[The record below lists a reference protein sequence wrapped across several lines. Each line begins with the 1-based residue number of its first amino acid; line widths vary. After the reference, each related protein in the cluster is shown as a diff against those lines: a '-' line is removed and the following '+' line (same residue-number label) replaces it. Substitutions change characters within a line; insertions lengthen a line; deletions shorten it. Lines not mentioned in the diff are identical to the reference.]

1 MSTRAIPAPV
11 LTRQA
16 QASDPTVSAF
26 VSANAGA
33 GKTHVLAQRV
43 IRLLL
48 AGTDPMKILCITFT
62 KAAAANMAARVFDT
76 LARWIALD
84 DDALDREMQAIG
96 ETRIGPG
103 QRARARRL
111 FASALDTPGGLKVQT
126 IHAFCTRLLHQFPFE
141 ADVPARFTVLDERA
155 TNELLDRTT
164 MGVLLDAARQPGT
177 PLAGALATAI
187 ASAADT
193 TFRDVVRELMARRD
207 EVMRWVAR
215 AGGVGKAVEEL
226 SRALGIDPNVTLAS
240 VEHELLEGTGLPSAE
255 WIAIAA
261 LCEGGSKTDAER
273 GAQLRAASAAS
284 GPARIE
290 AFLSVFLTDKME
302 ARQNVITAALRKKHE
317 TLAGRLERT
326 QTKVCMLLDRRNAVI
341 GRDRTAALLIIGAA
355 VIERY
360 RAEKE
365 RGGLLDYD
373 DLIGKTLK
381 LLTTVNPSWVHY
393 KLDRGIDHVLIDEAQ
408 DTSEPQ
414 WEIISRLVAE
424 FTAGAGA
431 REQNRTI
438 FAVGDEKQ
446 SIFSFQGAVP
456 KKFDE
461 MRRHFEGAYVA
472 IGAEWRYLRFEHSF
486 RSGPNV
492 LGAVNEVFAS
502 RAVYASVTTDE
513 AGIAPHLALPDAAPG
528 VVEIWPLMRPQDRRE
543 IEGWDAPFDALSVT
557 SPQVRLARRIAD
569 TIANG
574 IARRERLGRERKPM
588 TAGDVLVLVRQRGAL
603 FEAIIRA
610 LKDRR
615 IAVAGAD
622 RLVLTEHVA
631 VVDMMALAD
640 ALLLPDDDLAL
651 AIALKSPLFGLTEEQ
666 LFELAFDR
674 KGSLRAVLAAKA
686 TADLSFVAAAA
697 LLERCAA
704 QARTASPFGFYAW
717 LLGAAGGRAK
727 FLRRLGPE
735 AIDALDEFLE
745 LALDYERREP
755 PSLQGFMAWLRAAET
770 EIKRD
775 MEITRDEVRVMTVHG
790 AKGLE
795 APLVILADTTSAPQG
810 PRPPRLLAL
819 PARRAAPGTPHRLVW
834 AGRKETDV
842 PPVADARLQARNEA
856 EAEYRRLLYVAMT
869 RAADRLIVAGC
880 EGVRGRPPGCW
891 YDLIVAG
898 LRERE
903 GFCTVGE
910 GDAQIWRYRKVTDA
924 PAEPGREATATQASS
939 TSSTS
944 SASSAS
950 SPWPAWLRRNAPA
963 EAGQPVPIAPSEGD
977 DTMPSERSLGSGE
990 GRAVAIAR
998 GLIVHR
1004 LMQSLPDIAPE
1015 RRAEAARRYVARA
1028 GHAFTPGEQ
1037 DGFVATTLQLI
1048 DEPRFAALF
1057 APGSRAEVPIVGR
1070 LARPGKAP
1078 LQVSGQIDRLAV
1090 TAAEVLIGDYK
1101 TNRPAPRTLAEVPR
1115 SYVRQLAL
1123 YRAVVARL
1131 YPDRSVRAA
1140 LIWTDVP
1147 DLMEFSADVLDAEI
1161 VRLTSA

>member
-1 MSTRAIPAPV
+1 MSARAIPAPV

-16 QASDPTVSAF
+16 QASDPQVSAF

-62 KAAAANMAARVFDT
+62 KAAAANMADRVFKT
-76 LARWIALD
+76 LAHWIALD
-84 DDALDREMQAIG
+84 DDALDREMRAIG
-96 ETRIGPG
+96 ETRIGPA

-141 ADVPARFTVLDERA
+141 ANVAARFSVLDERA
-155 TNELLDRTT
+155 ENELLDRAT
-164 MGVLLDAARQPGT
+164 MGVLLDAAKQPGT

-193 TFRDVVRELMARRD
+193 TFRDVVRELMGRRD
-207 EVMRWVAR
+207 EVLRWIARAGSVAR
-215 AGGVGKAVEEL
+215 AIDEL
-226 SRALGIDPNVTLAS
+226 SRALGVDPRESLDG
-240 VEHELLEGTGLPSAE
+240 VEHELIEGTGLPSADWDAVAQVCE
-255 WIAIAA
+255 DGSITDRRQGELLRTAFAA
-261 LCEGGSKTDAER
+261 NG
-273 GAQLRAASAAS
+273 Q
-284 GPARIE
+284 ARID
-290 AFLSVFLTDKME
+290 AYLAIFLNKDFEPRK
-302 ARQNVITAALRKKHE
+302 NVITVALGRKYPE
-317 TLAGRLERT
+317 LAERLVRV
-326 QTKVCMLLDRRNAVI
+326 QSRVCALLERRNAVI
-341 GRDRTAALLIIGAA
+341 GRDRTAALLTIGAA

-365 RGGLLDYD
+365 KGGLLDYD

-408 DTSEPQ
+408 DTSAPQ

-431 REQNRTI
+431 REPSRTI

-461 MRRHFEGAYVA
+461 MRRHFEGAYAA
-472 IGAEWRYLRFEHSF
+472 IGADWRYLRFEHSF
-486 RSGPNV
+486 RSGENV
-492 LGAVNEVFAS
+492 LGAVNEVFAA
-502 RAVYASVTTDE
+502 RDVYASVTTDE
-513 AGIAPHLALPDAAPG
+513 AGIAPHLSLPDAAPG
-528 VVEIWPLMRPQDRRE
+528 VVEIWPLTRPQERRE
-543 IEGWDAPFDALSVT
+543 IEGWDAPFDALSLT
-557 SPQVRLARRIAD
+557 SPQVRLAERIAK
-569 TIANG
+569 TIGEGIANG
-574 IARRERLGRERKPM
+574 EPLGRERKPM
-588 TAGDVLVLVRQRGAL
+588 TAGDVLVLVRQRGPL

-610 LKDRR
+610 LKQRH
-615 IAVAGAD
+615 IKVAGAD

-651 AIALKSPLFGLTEEQ
+651 AVALKSPLFGLTEDE
-666 LFELAFDR
+666 LFALAYDR
-674 KGSLRAVLAAKA
+674 KGSLRAALARRA
-686 TADLSFVAAAA
+686 TEDLAFAAAAA
-697 LLERCAA
+697 LLERCAN
-704 QARTASPFGFYAW
+704 QARSASPFGFHAW

-745 LALDYERREP
+745 LALDYERREA

-819 PARRAAPGTPHRLVW
+819 PAQRAAPGTPDRLVW
-834 AGRKETDV
+834 AGRKDSDV
-842 PPVADARLQARNEA
+842 QAVADARARARREA
-856 EAEYRRLLYVAMT
+856 EDEYRRLLYVAMT
-869 RAADRLIVAGC
+869 RAADRLVVAGC
-880 EGVRGRPPGCW
+880 EGVKKRPGGCW
-891 YDLIVAG
+891 YDLILAG
-898 LRERE
+898 LRDRE
-903 GFCTVGE
+903 GFETIGE
-910 GDAQIWRYRKVTDA
+910 GDGQISRYRKVADTAAAA
-924 PAEPGREATATQASS
+924 PAEPPAAAAAAPT
-939 TSSTS
+939 
-944 SASSAS
+944 
-950 SPWPAWLRRNAPA
+950 WPAWLRRNAPA
-963 EAGQPVPIAPSEGD
+963 EAERAVAITPSEGD
-977 DTMPSERSLGSGE
+977 VTTPRERAAGSGE
-990 GRAVAIAR
+990 ARAVAIAR
-998 GLIVHR
+998 GLVIHR
-1004 LMQSLPDIAPE
+1004 LMQSLPDIAAE

-1028 GHAFTPGEQ
+1028 GAAFAAADQEA
-1037 DGFVATTLQLI
+1037 FVATTLRLI

-1070 LARPGKAP
+1070 LSRPGKPP
-1078 LQVSGQIDRLAV
+1078 LLVSGQIDRLAV

-1101 TNRPAPRTLAEVPR
+1101 TNRPAPRTPAEVPPG
-1115 SYVRQLAL
+1115 YVRQLAL
-1123 YRAVVARL
+1123 YRAVLARL
-1131 YPDRSVRAA
+1131 YPDRPVRAV

-1147 DLMEFSADVLDAEI
+1147 DLMELSPELLDAETA
-1161 VRLTSA
+1161 RLTST

>member
-1 MSTRAIPAPV
+1 MSARAIPAPV

-16 QASDPTVSAF
+16 QASDPQVSAF

-76 LARWIALD
+76 LAHWIALD
-84 DDALDREMQAIG
+84 DDALDRAMRAIG
-96 ETRIGPG
+96 ETAIGPA

-141 ADVPARFTVLDERA
+141 ANVAARFTVLDERA
-155 TNELLDRTT
+155 TNELLDRAT
-164 MGVLLDAARQPGT
+164 MGVLLDAAKQPGT

-193 TFRDVVRELMARRD
+193 TFRDVVRELMRRRD
-207 EVMRWVAR
+207 KVGEWIAR
-215 AGGVGKAVEEL
+215 AGGLAPAIDQL
-226 SRALGIDPNVTLAS
+226 SRTLGIEAKETLES
-240 VEHELLEGTGLPSAE
+240 VEHELVEGTGLPSSEWAE
-255 WIAIAA
+255 VAA
-261 LCEGGSKTDAER
+261 LCESGSKTDGER
-273 GAQLRAASAAS
+273 GAQLRTAFAAS
-284 GPARIE
+284 GAPRIE
-290 AFLSVFLTDKME
+290 AYLSVFLTDKME
-302 ARQNVITAALRKKHE
+302 PRQNVITVGLGRKYPALSE
-317 TLAGRLERT
+317 RL
-326 QTKVCMLLDRRNAVI
+326 TKVQNRVCALLARRNAVI
-341 GRDRTAALLIIGAA
+341 SRDRTAALLTIGAA

-365 RGGLLDYD
+365 KGGLLDYD

-408 DTSEPQ
+408 DTSAPQ

-431 REQNRTI
+431 REQHRTI

-456 KKFDE
+456 RKFDE
-461 MRRHFEGAYVA
+461 MRRYFASAYAA
-472 IGAEWRYLRFEHSF
+472 IGADWRYLRFEHSF
-486 RSGPNV
+486 RSGANV
-492 LGAVNEVFAS
+492 LGAVNEVFAA
-502 RAVYASVTTDE
+502 RDVYASVTTDE
-513 AGIAPHLALPDAAPG
+513 AGIAPHLSLPDAAPG
-528 VVEIWPLMRPQDRRE
+528 VVEIWPLLRPEVRRE
-543 IEGWDAPFDALSVT
+543 IEGWDAPFDALSLT
-557 SPQVRLARRIAD
+557 SPQVRLAERIAD
-569 TIANG
+569 TIGDG
-574 IARRERLGRERKPM
+574 IANREPLGRERKPM
-588 TAGDVLVLVRQRGAL
+588 RAGDVLVLVRQRGPL

-610 LKDRR
+610 LKQRH
-615 IAVAGAD
+615 IKVAGAD
-622 RLVLTEHVA
+622 RLVLTEHIA

-651 AIALKSPLFGLTEEQ
+651 AVALKSPLFGLTEEE

-674 KGSLRAVLAAKA
+674 KGSLRAALARKA
-686 TADLSFVAAAA
+686 TEDLAYAAAAA

-704 QARTASPFGFYAW
+704 QARNSSPFGFHAW

-735 AIDALDEFLE
+735 ATDALDEFLE
-745 LALDYERREP
+745 LALDYERREA

-795 APLVILADTTSAPQG
+795 APLVILADTTSTPQG

-819 PARRAAPGTPHRLVW
+819 PAQRAAPGTPDRLVW
-834 AGRKETDV
+834 AGAKASDV
-842 PPVADARLQARNEA
+842 QAVADARQRARTEA
-856 EAEYRRLLYVAMT
+856 EDEYRRLLYVAMT

-880 EGVRGRPPGCW
+880 EGVRKRPDGCW
-891 YDLIVAG
+891 YDLIFEG
-898 LRERE
+898 LHDRD
-903 GFCTVGE
+903 GFETIGE
-910 GDAQIWRYRKVTDA
+910 GDAQIWRYRKVADTAAAA
-924 PAEPGREATATQASS
+924 PSEPPTEAVATP
-939 TSSTS
+939 T
-944 SASSAS
+944 
-950 SPWPAWLRRNAPA
+950 WPAWLRRNAPA
-963 EAGQPVPIAPSEGD
+963 EPERPVAITPSEGD
-977 DTMPSERSLGSGE
+977 ETTPGERVAGGGE
-990 GRAVAIAR
+990 ARAVAIAR
-998 GLIVHR
+998 GLLIHR

-1028 GHAFTPGEQ
+1028 GAAFAVADQEA
-1037 DGFVATTLQLI
+1037 FVATTLRLL

-1057 APGSRAEVPIVGR
+1057 SPGSRAEVPIVGR
-1070 LARPGKAP
+1070 IARPGKTP
-1078 LQVSGQIDRLAV
+1078 LLVSGQIDRLVV

-1101 TNRPAPRTLAEVPR
+1101 TNRPAPRSLAEVPR

-1123 YRAVVARL
+1123 YRAVLRKL
-1131 YPDRSVRAA
+1131 YPDRPLRAV

-1147 DLMEFSADVLDAEI
+1147 DLMELSADLLDAEI
-1161 VRLTSA
+1161 ARLTSA